1 VHVLLVLIP
10 LTFMAGYFALL
21 ARILLH
27 LHGEVPFRERL
38 KSVSAMG
45 PGRFFSRTW
54 RSLIAIVAG
63 LAILPVALI
72 SYDSYLA
79 YRAAPACGIS
89 RPADCR
95 VLRQL
100 QVTHVEIQ
108 SSRSG
113 DNTVVDFSG
122 GYSATFSADDVPQA
136 LVSAGSSVTAEVWR
150 GYVTAVVI
158 DGQKHESYGSQS
170 EAWIGIA
177 AGGLLVLVGIT
188 WVLVDLAFATAEPI
202 SWLRDHGFASPVK
215 RRRGLYVLL
224 AAFGLLV
231 GSLGLAAIAA
241 SVGAAT
247 TADTLAA
254 IYLIGGVVAVPIL
267 VAVFVSW
274 FVRAYMN
281 LGALGIHARHS
292 AWFVTA
298 GLLVPPLSLY
308 MPYRLMEEVTTRTK
322 APLTPAMLQTWSV
335 GGVAWLVLTALGV
348 TLSSSDPHSFQ
359 SWWSGVMLALSV
371 VAGLLAAAL
380 TWRVIRA
387 IDGAELALAHKKH
400 G

>member
-1 VHVLLVLIP
+1 
-10 LTFMAGYFALL
+10 
-21 ARILLH
+21 
-27 LHGEVPFRERL
+27 
-38 KSVSAMG
+38 MG
-45 PGRFFSRTW
+45 PGGFVSRTW

-63 LAILPVALI
+63 VAILPVALI

-79 YRAAPACGIS
+79 YRAAPLCGVS

-95 VLRQL
+95 ELREL

-113 DNTVVDFSG
+113 ENTVVDFSG
-122 GYSATFSADDVPQA
+122 GYSATFSADDVPPA
-136 LVSAGSSVTAEVWR
+136 LVSAGSSVTAEVWH

-158 DGQKHESYGSQS
+158 EGQKHESYGSQS

-177 AGGLLVLVGIT
+177 AGGVLLLVGIT

-202 SWLRDHGFASPVK
+202 SWVRDHRFVSPVK
-215 RRRGLYVLL
+215 RRRSLYVLL
-224 AAFGLLV
+224 VAFGLLV

-241 SVGAAT
+241 AFGAAT
-247 TADTLAA
+247 TADTLEA
-254 IYLIGGVVAVPIL
+254 IYLIGGVLAVPIL
-267 VAVFVSW
+267 VVIFVSW

-308 MPYRLMEEVTTRTK
+308 MPYRLVEEVTTRTK
-322 APLTPAMLQTWSV
+322 APLTPAMLQAWSV
-335 GGVAWLVLTALGV
+335 GGQPGW
-348 TLSSSDPHSFQ
+348 F
-359 SWWSGVMLALSV
+359 
-371 VAGLLAAAL
+371 
-380 TWRVIRA
+380 
-387 IDGAELALAHKKH
+387 
-400 G
+400 